1 MGHHISVDETLA
13 QRLEFRNTQSFS
25 QCKIFMSDSPTP
37 RNSIQVID
45 RSSML
50 LDAIAGYDEPASL
63 KILSAD
69 TGLHPSTAFR
79 ILGALTNVGFVERN
93 VQGRYLL
100 GRKLAR
106 LAQKVQRGGDIR
118 REALPI
124 MEALRDRVG
133 ETINLSIRAGDEV
146 VYVER
151 KASQKMIRVEQV
163 IGSRAPLHVT
173 GVGKLMLGTLGEDF
187 IRTYA
192 ERTGLPAY
200 TEYTLPLDALLAESH
215 QDVEQGYAFDNQE
228 AEDGV
233 GCISALVY
241 DPVGEVAGGLSISA
255 PIARRRDEWIPL
267 LKQAAKDISE
277 RLGYTG

>member
-1 MGHHISVDETLA
+1 MNNL
-13 QRLEFRNTQSFS
+13 
-25 QCKIFMSDSPTP
+25 PTP
-37 RNSIQVID
+37 KSSIQVID
-45 RSSML
+45 RSAML
-50 LDAIAGYDEPASL
+50 LDTIAGYDEPASL

-69 TGLHPSTAFR
+69 TGLHPSTAYR
-79 ILGALTNVGFVERN
+79 ILSALSSVGFVEKDAR
-93 VQGRYLL
+93 GHYLL

-106 LAQKVQRGGDIR
+106 LAQKVKWGGDIR

-124 MEALRDRVG
+124 MENLRNRVG
-133 ETINLSIRAGDEV
+133 ETVNLSIRAGDEV

-151 KASQKMIRVEQV
+151 KASPKLIRVEQV

-187 IRTYA
+187 MQAYA

-200 TEYTLPLDALLAESH
+200 TKHTLSLEALLTESR
-215 QDVEQGYAFDNQE
+215 QGLAQGYAFDNQE
-228 AEDGV
+228 AEVGV

-241 DPVGEVAGGLSISA
+241 DASGEVAGGLSISA
-255 PIARRRDEWIPL
+255 PIERRRDEWIPL

-277 RLGYTG
+277 RLGYTGKGR

>member
-1 MGHHISVDETLA
+1 MS
-13 QRLEFRNTQSFS
+13 NS
-25 QCKIFMSDSPTP
+25 QTKKST
-37 RNSIQVID
+37 IQVID
-45 RSSML
+45 RSAML
-50 LDAIAGYDEPASL
+50 LDAIAGNDEVTSL

-79 ILGALTNVGFVERN
+79 ILGALTSVGFVEKDA
-93 VQGRYLL
+93 QGHYLL
-100 GRKLAR
+100 GRKLAW

-133 ETINLSIRAGDEV
+133 ETVNLSIRAGDEV
-146 VYVER
+146 VYIER

-187 IRTYA
+187 IKAYA
-192 ERTGLPAY
+192 DRTGLPAY
-200 TEYTLPLDALLAESH
+200 TKHTLPLNALLTKSH
-215 QDVEQGYAFDNQE
+215 RDLEQGYAFDNQE
-228 AEDGV
+228 AEEGV

-241 DPVGEVAGGLSISA
+241 GAAGEVAGGLSISS
-255 PIARRRDEWIPL
+255 PIERRRDEWITL

-277 RLGYTG
+277 RLGYTGNSR

>member
-1 MGHHISVDETLA
+1 
-13 QRLEFRNTQSFS
+13 
-25 QCKIFMSDSPTP
+25 MSNSPTTKS
-37 RNSIQVID
+37 SIQVIA
-45 RSSML
+45 RTAML
-50 LDAIAGYDEPASL
+50 LDAIASYDEPASL

-79 ILGALTNVGFVERN
+79 ILGALTSVGFVERDA
-93 VQGRYLL
+93 QGHYLL

-106 LAQKVQRGGDIR
+106 LAQRVQRGGDIR
-118 REALPI
+118 REALPV
-124 MEALRDRVG
+124 MESLRDRVG
-133 ETINLSIRAGDEV
+133 ETVNLSIRAGDEV

-187 IRTYA
+187 ISAYA
-192 ERTGLPAY
+192 KRTGLPAY
-200 TEYTLPLDALLAESH
+200 TKHTLPLDALLAESRE
-215 QDVEQGYAFDNQE
+215 DVMQGYAFDNQE
-228 AEDGV
+228 AEEGV

-241 DPVGEVAGGLSISA
+241 EAGGEVAGGLSISA
-255 PIARRRDEWIPL
+255 PIERRRDEWIPL

-277 RLGYTG
+277 RLGYTGKSR

>member
-1 MGHHISVDETLA
+1 
-13 QRLEFRNTQSFS
+13 
-25 QCKIFMSDSPTP
+25 MSDSPKP
-37 RNSIQVID
+37 KSSIQVLD
-45 RSSML
+45 RSAML

-93 VQGRYLL
+93 VQGHYQL

-106 LAQKVQRGGDIR
+106 LAQKVQRGGNIR

-133 ETINLSIRAGDEV
+133 ETVNLSIRAGDEV

-187 IRTYA
+187 IRAYT

-200 TEYTLPLDALLAESH
+200 TEHTLPLEELLAECH
-215 QDVEQGYAFDNQE
+215 QDVEQGYAL
-228 AEDGV
+228 GV

-241 DPVGEVAGGLSISA
+241 DAVGEVAGGLSISA
-255 PIARRRDEWIPL
+255 PIERRRDEWIPL
-267 LKQAAKDISE
+267 LKQAAKDISD
-277 RLGYTG
+277 RLGYTGKGR

>member
-1 MGHHISVDETLA
+1 
-13 QRLEFRNTQSFS
+13 
-25 QCKIFMSDSPTP
+25 MSDTATNRS
-37 RNSIQVID
+37 SIQVID
-45 RSSML
+45 RTAML
-50 LDAIAGYDEPASL
+50 LDAIASYDVPASL

-79 ILGALTNVGFVERN
+79 ILGALTSVGFVERT
-93 VQGRYLL
+93 VQGHYQL

-106 LAQKVQRGGDIR
+106 LAQKVQRGSDIR
-118 REALPI
+118 REALPV

-133 ETINLSIRAGDEV
+133 ETVNLSIRAGDEV

-187 IRTYA
+187 IRAYA

-200 TEYTLPLDALLAESH
+200 TEHTLPLDTLHGRIPAGRGAWLCVRQSGGRGRSGLH
-215 QDVEQGYAFDNQE
+215 QR
-228 AEDGV
+228 
-233 GCISALVY
+233 
-241 DPVGEVAGGLSISA
+241 PGL
-255 PIARRRDEWIPL
+255 RRRRRGGRRAFHL
-267 LKQAAKDISE
+267 GTHRAAQ
-277 RLGYTG
+277 G